1 MRLRDHTSSITDIV
15 LLGFI
20 LLFLMVFFDVRYLF
34 YDTIVTGGDTASWH
48 GVANH
53 MLRVLLP
60 NGRLTGWDMGNF
72 CGYPNFSFYF
82 IPLFLLAVLPSY
94 IFGIPLTIAL
104 KFAIMSGIF
113 LLPLMTYFGLR
124 SLRYSFPIPVIGA
137 SASLLFMFN
146 ELYTMF
152 GGNTLSTLVGEFC
165 YMFAFAMFVYFIGS
179 LYKGLCTN
187 SGAVKNGILLAVIG
201 LSHLFVFIPAIFLL
215 IYWFFQKGNVRYLFK
230 VSLLAFG
237 LMAFWIL
244 PLMAYR
250 YPYTTPVYMIWQAFV
265 DWHYTFMGI
274 FIILLFIGPRLTLC
288 AMGQQADTKPV
299 WKSWDLPMLCFSAL
313 SSFVFFYLVG
323 QYLILGKGLW
333 ATGLKVPGFSAS
345 PLGAHIASVLHPL
358 VTPVSLAISMT
369 VAGIGLW
376 TRRWKYSYKK
386 FCLAVGSSWFLIGL
400 VLASIGLY
408 ILICRSITDVELRS
422 FFLKRSTIAII
433 HGIIALAAGWVI
445 FFSARFSSL
454 IRRTTTETGS
464 DRFRMFLGLGF
475 GCVVGYFSAHFLE
488 VPDIRFLPPL
498 LFVLVLIFFADTI
511 SLFFSLSS
519 QKAKVTAAVAVS
531 YLCILVVIFWASK
544 SDVWFRYNNEGY
556 ENRVGYREFIDT
568 NNYLKN
574 VYQGKCQD
582 PLNAPRVGYEKCN
595 MYGRYGGD
603 RVFESLPLFSG
614 RQTMEGIH
622 YASSIASKSI
632 VFLQTE
638 YSRDIKTPKGY
649 ILSKMN
655 PDALQVHLDL
665 YNISQLILMTDKAKK
680 AISSSPLF
688 EKEAVFGAISIYR
701 YKGCIDRY
709 VDLPRIQ
716 PVLYTGRN
724 WVEDFFNWY
733 KNPDQVNVLLVPKH
747 FVKDEADRSLFANE
761 TASVSD
767 LSLFR
772 YDTIDRTDLK
782 IETHIEHLK
791 IRFTTNKV
799 GVPHLVKVSYF
810 PNWQVQGAHGVYPV
824 SPHLMLVIPRKKDV
838 VLTYGTN
845 PWEMFGMGL
854 SAATI
859 MIVFLIWLYGFI
871 RGRFRNSYLEKIL
884 VWIQRWGSAV
894 DRLIVRRTDKMFTVA
909 RPYLLVL
916 TILTAFALIIGGALL
931 RNRPVRAYIKGYRA
945 YKLGA
950 ELSESQKSQSAKGYF
965 KKAIRTMTPIIEQ
978 RINFDHQ
985 DVIHCMLFTA
995 MAYERLGEWDKAEPL
1010 YRSILTEYPYCRY
1023 VGEAYVKIA
1032 RIRKQGR
1039 NQILEDALR
1048 KLREN
1053 DIAAGLPLLRKALHQ
1068 THDSL
1073 QYFNAAIKKDPYS
1086 VWAEYALDDIKKE
1099 RNYFR
1104 KRQTIIYSLCDQ
1116 EEVKNSIASIL
1127 GQD

>member
-1 MRLRDHTSSITDIV
+1 MKLRDHTGSITDIV
-15 LLGFI
+15 LLG
-20 LLFLMVFFDVRYLF
+20 LLLVFLMVYFDVRYLF

-48 GVANH
+48 GVAHH
-53 MLRVLLP
+53 MLKVLLP
-60 NGRLTGWDMGNF
+60 NNRLTGWDMGNF

-82 IPLFLLAVLPSY
+82 IPPFLLAVLPSY
-94 IFGIPLTIAL
+94 IFGIPLTITL
-104 KFAIMSGIF
+104 KLAIMSGIF
-113 LLPLMTYFGLR
+113 LFPFMTYFGLR

-137 SASLLFMFN
+137 SASLLFLFN

-165 YMFAFAMFVYFIGS
+165 YMFAFAIFAYFIGS
-179 LYKGLCTN
+179 LYKGLWTN

-201 LSHLFVFIPAIFLL
+201 LSHLFVFIPAVFLL
-215 IYWFFQKGNVRYLFK
+215 VYWFFEKGNVRYLFK

-244 PLMAYR
+244 PLIFYR

-274 FIILLFIGPRLTLC
+274 GIILLFIGPRLTLC
-288 AMGQQADTKPV
+288 AMGQQVSVKPV
-299 WKSWDLPMLCFSAL
+299 WKSWHLPMLLFSAL
-313 SSFVFFYLVG
+313 SSFIFFYLVG

-333 ATGLKVPGFSAS
+333 ATGLKVPDFSAS
-345 PLGAHIASVLHPL
+345 PLGANIASLLHPL

-376 TRRWKYSYKK
+376 AWRWRLRYQK
-386 FCLAVGSSWFLIGL
+386 FCLTMGSSWFLIGII
-400 VLASIGLY
+400 LASIGLY
-408 ILICRSITDVELRS
+408 ILVCRSITDVELRS
-422 FFLKRSTIAII
+422 FFLKRSTIAVI
-433 HGIIALAAGWVI
+433 HGIITLAAGWVI
-445 FFSARFSSL
+445 FFSERFSSF
-454 IRRTTTETGS
+454 IRRTATDTKS
-464 DRFRMFLGLGF
+464 DRFRMFLGLAF

-498 LFVLVLIFFADTI
+498 LFVLILIFFADTL
-511 SLFFSLSS
+511 SLFFSLTG

-556 ENRVGYREFIDT
+556 ENRVGYREFINT
-568 NNYLKN
+568 NNYLRTI
-574 VYQGKCQD
+574 YQGKYQD

-622 YASSIASKSI
+622 YASSIASKFI

-649 ILSKMN
+649 ILSKLN
-655 PDALQVHLDL
+655 PDALPAHLDL

-680 AISSSPLF
+680 AVSSSPLF

-709 VDLPRIQ
+709 VDLPRIR
-716 PVLYTGRN
+716 PVLYAGRN
-724 WVEDFFNWY
+724 WLKDFFNWY
-733 KNPDQVNVLLVPKH
+733 KNPDQVDILLVPKE
-747 FVKDEADRSLFANE
+747 FVKDKADRRLFANE

-767 LSLFR
+767 LSPFGK
-772 YDTIDRTDLK
+772 DTLDRTDLK
-782 IETHIEHLK
+782 IETHLEHLK
-791 IRFTTNKV
+791 ISFTTNKV
-799 GVPHLVKVSYF
+799 GVPHLIKVSYF

-824 SPHLMLVIPRKKDV
+824 SPHLMLVIPRKREV

-845 PWEMFGMGL
+845 FWERFGMGL
-854 SAATI
+854 SASTI
-859 MIVFLIWLYGFI
+859 MIVFLIWLYRFI
-871 RGRFRNSYLEKIL
+871 KGRFRNPYLEKIL
-884 VWIQRWGSAV
+884 VWTPRWDLAV
-894 DRLIVRRTDKMFTVA
+894 DRFIGRPMERMFTFV
-909 RPYLLVL
+909 RPYIL
-916 TILTAFALIIGGALL
+916 ILTMLTSFALIVAGAQL

-950 ELSESQKSQSAKGYF
+950 ELLESRKSQSAEGYF
-965 KKAIRTMTPIIEQ
+965 KKAIRTMAPIIEQ
-978 RINFDHQ
+978 RISYDHQ
-985 DVIHCMLFTA
+985 DVIHCILFTA
-995 MAYERLGEWDKAEPL
+995 MAYERLGEWDKAEL
-1010 YRSILTEYPYCRY
+1010 FYRSILTEYPYCRY

-1039 NQILEDALR
+1039 DQVLEDGLR
-1048 KLREN
+1048 KLRED
-1053 DIAAGLPLLRKALHQ
+1053 DIATGLSFLRKALHQ

-1073 QYFNAAIKKDPYS
+1073 RYFNAAIREDPYS

-1104 KRQTIIYSLCDQ
+1104 KRQSAIFSLCDQ
-1116 EEVKNSIASIL
+1116 DDIKKSIEFIL
-1127 GQD
+1127 GRE